1 MGEVH
6 TVRASGQLRP
16 SARNIDSCRAPRR
29 TAGWCSARGTLQPG
43 IRAARFRRT
52 AGSHAW
58 LWLSA
63 PARPG
68 MRNRMSD
75 GGSGMK
81 AQQVEMFVRAMATPA
96 DTTGLQEL
104 ADSGKIRPETL
115 VALVGKTEGTG
126 AHDDWGRVWA
136 DVVLRD
142 WTGRFLGIPAGDVA
156 KQVIFVLSGGCPGV
170 ITPHIAAVTRE
181 WVEVPDKA
189 ASASD
194 DKRLVV
200 GRAGSDPMPPE
211 EVGRMGQIR
220 KVAEATRAAM
230 ADAGLTDPKDVHL
243 VMVKVPGLTTA
254 SIKDAESRGKTV
266 VSHDLTFGP
275 EGAGVYAND
284 AAALGVA
291 MALGEVP
298 ESSLSDDVVRRDWD
312 LYSEVA
318 MTSSGGEKRHGEVVV
333 FGNSTTSQ
341 SMLRIGHAVT
351 KDFIDA
357 EGVRNALRSA
367 GLQCN
372 GLPAESDLSRLVH
385 VFAKSVIPGS
395 DQIRGQ
401 RITLLDDVDAY
412 QIGKALGGMLV
423 ASVTG
428 RTTNY
433 VSGGER
439 NSHQGPPG
447 GNIVA
452 AVVRTEATP

>member
-1 MGEVH
+1 
-6 TVRASGQLRP
+6 
-16 SARNIDSCRAPRR
+16 
-29 TAGWCSARGTLQPG
+29 
-43 IRAARFRRT
+43 
-52 AGSHAW
+52 
-58 LWLSA
+58 
-63 PARPG
+63 
-68 MRNRMSD
+68 
-75 GGSGMK
+75 MK
-81 AQQVEMFVRAMATPA
+81 VQRVELFVCPMATPA
-96 DTTGLQEL
+96 DTKGLQDL
-104 ADSGKIRPETL
+104 ADSGKIKPDTL

-126 AHDDWGRVWA
+126 FHDDWGRVWA
-136 DVVLRD
+136 DVALRE
-142 WTGRFLGIPAGDVA
+142 WTGKFLGIPAAEVA

-181 WVEVPDKA
+181 WVEVADEKSA
-189 ASASD
+189 AGD

-220 KVAEATRAAM
+220 KVAEATHNAM
-230 ADAGLTDPKDVHL
+230 ADAGIDDPKDVHL
-243 VMVKVPGLTTA
+243 VMVKVPGLTIA
-254 SIKDAESRGKTV
+254 SIRDAESRGKTV

-275 EGAGVYAND
+275 EGAGSYAND

-298 ESSLSDDVVRRDWD
+298 ESSLSDDVVRRNWD

-333 FGNSTTSQ
+333 FGNSTRSR
-341 SMLRIGHAVT
+341 SPLRIGHAVT
-351 KDFIDA
+351 RDFIDA
-357 EGVRNALRSA
+357 QGVRDALLAA
-367 GLQCN
+367 GLRFN
-372 GLPAESDLSRLVH
+372 GLPSESDLSRLVH

-395 DQIRGQ
+395 DQVRGQ
-401 RITLLDDVDAY
+401 RITLLDDHDAY

-452 AVVRTEATP
+452 AVVRADA

>member
-1 MGEVH
+1 
-6 TVRASGQLRP
+6 
-16 SARNIDSCRAPRR
+16 
-29 TAGWCSARGTLQPG
+29 
-43 IRAARFRRT
+43 
-52 AGSHAW
+52 
-58 LWLSA
+58 
-63 PARPG
+63 
-68 MRNRMSD
+68 
-75 GGSGMK
+75 MK
-81 AQQVEMFVRAMATPA
+81 AQQVELFVCPMATPA
-96 DTTGLQEL
+96 DTTGLQML
-104 ADSGKIRPETL
+104 VDAGKIRADTL

-136 DVVLRD
+136 DVVLRE
-142 WTGRFLGIPAGDVA
+142 WTGRLLGIPAGEVA
-156 KQVIFVLSGGCPGV
+156 SHVIFVLSGGCPGV
-170 ITPHIAAVTRE
+170 ITPHIVAVTRE
-181 WVEVPDKA
+181 WVEVLDQAAGDKG
-189 ASASD
+189 
-194 DKRLVV
+194 LVV

-220 KVAEATRAAM
+220 KVAEATRLAM

-254 SIKDAESRGKTV
+254 SIKDAESRGQSV

-298 ESSLSDDVVRRDWD
+298 EAKLSDDVVRRDWD

-333 FGNSTTSQ
+333 FGNSSTSQ
-341 SMLRIGHAVT
+341 SRLRIGHAVT
-351 KDFIDA
+351 RDFIDA
-357 EGVRNALRSA
+357 DGVRNALRSA
-367 GLQCN
+367 GLHFN
-372 GLPAESDLSRLVH
+372 ELPAEADLSRLVH

-401 RITLLDDVDAY
+401 RITLLDDADAY

-452 AVVRTEATP
+452 AVVRTE

>member
-1 MGEVH
+1 
-6 TVRASGQLRP
+6 
-16 SARNIDSCRAPRR
+16 
-29 TAGWCSARGTLQPG
+29 
-43 IRAARFRRT
+43 
-52 AGSHAW
+52 
-58 LWLSA
+58 
-63 PARPG
+63 
-68 MRNRMSD
+68 
-75 GGSGMK
+75 MK
-81 AQQVEMFVRAMATPA
+81 AQRVEMFVCSMASPA
-96 DTTGLQEL
+96 DTSGLQDR
-104 ADSGKIRPETL
+104 AGSGKIKPETL

-126 AHDDWGRVWA
+126 QHDDWGRVWA
-136 DVVLRD
+136 DVALRE
-142 WTGRFLGIPAGDVA
+142 WTAKFLGIQVADVA
-156 KQVIFVLSGGCPGV
+156 QRVMFVLSGGCPGV
-170 ITPHIAAVTRE
+170 ITPHIVAVTRE
-181 WVEVPDKA
+181 LIEVPDQSGKA
-189 ASASD
+189 GAQKA
-194 DKRLVV
+194 LVV
-200 GRAGSDPMPPE
+200 GRAGSDAMAPE

-220 KVAEATRAAM
+220 KVAEATREAM
-230 ADAGLTDPKDVHL
+230 KDAGLTDPKDVHL

-254 SIKDAESRGKTV
+254 SIKNAESRGKSV

-291 MALGEVP
+291 LALGEVP
-298 ESSLSDDVVRRDWD
+298 ESKLSDEVVRRDWD

-318 MTSSGGEKRHGEVVV
+318 MTSSGGEKRHGEVVL
-333 FGNSTTSQ
+333 FGNSS
-341 SMLRIGHAVT
+341 SSRSSLRIGHAVT

-357 EGVRNALRSA
+357 EGVRNALRTA
-367 GLQCN
+367 GITFTG
-372 GLPAESDLSRLVH
+372 GLPDESDLSRLVH

-412 QIGKALGGMLV
+412 QIGKALGGMLI

-452 AVVRTEATP
+452 AVVRTES

>member
-1 MGEVH
+1 
-6 TVRASGQLRP
+6 
-16 SARNIDSCRAPRR
+16 
-29 TAGWCSARGTLQPG
+29 
-43 IRAARFRRT
+43 
-52 AGSHAW
+52 
-58 LWLSA
+58 
-63 PARPG
+63 
-68 MRNRMSD
+68 
-75 GGSGMK
+75 MK
-81 AQQVEMFVRAMATPA
+81 AQRVELFICPMATPA
-96 DTTGLQEL
+96 DTDGLQEL
-104 ADSGKIRPETL
+104 AASGKIKPDTL

-136 DVVLRD
+136 DVALRE
-142 WTGRFLGIPAGDVA
+142 WTSKFLGIPVAEVA

-181 WVEVPDKA
+181 WVEVPDEKTGA
-189 ASASD
+189 AH

-220 KVAEATRAAM
+220 KVAESTQRAM
-230 ADAGLTDPKDVHL
+230 ADADLSDPKDVHL

-254 SIKDAESRGKTV
+254 SIKDAESRGKSV

-275 EGAGVYAND
+275 EGAGAYAND

-333 FGNSTTSQ
+333 FGNSTS
-341 SMLRIGHAVT
+341 SRSRLRIGHAVT
-351 KDFIDA
+351 SDFIDA

-367 GLQCN
+367 GLTFN
-372 GLPAESDLSRLVH
+372 ELPSESDLSRLVH

-395 DQIRGQ
+395 DRIRGQ
-401 RITLLDDVDAY
+401 RITLLDDADAY
-412 QIGKALGGMLV
+412 QIGKALGGMLI

-452 AVVRTEATP
+452 AIVRSN

>member
-1 MGEVH
+1 
-6 TVRASGQLRP
+6 
-16 SARNIDSCRAPRR
+16 
-29 TAGWCSARGTLQPG
+29 
-43 IRAARFRRT
+43 
-52 AGSHAW
+52 
-58 LWLSA
+58 
-63 PARPG
+63 
-68 MRNRMSD
+68 
-75 GGSGMK
+75 MK
-81 AQQVEMFVRAMATPA
+81 AQRVELFVCPMATPA
-96 DTTGLQEL
+96 DTSGLQRL
-104 ADSGKIRPETL
+104 AQEGKIKPDTL

-136 DVVLRD
+136 DVVLRE
-142 WTGRFLGIPAGDVA
+142 WAGKFLGIPVDDVA

-181 WVEVPDKA
+181 WVEVPDA
-189 ASASD
+189 DIDAGG

-200 GRAGSDPMPPE
+200 GRAGSEPMPPE

-220 KVAEATRAAM
+220 KVAEATRRAM
-230 ADAGLTDPKDVHL
+230 ADAGLTDPRDVHL

-254 SIKDAESRGKTV
+254 SIKDAESRGKMV

-298 ESSLSDDVVRRDWD
+298 ESSLSDGVVRRNWD

-333 FGNSTTSQ
+333 FGNSTASR
-341 SMLRIGHAVT
+341 SALKIGHAVT
-351 KDFIDA
+351 RDFIDA
-357 EGVRNALRSA
+357 EGVRNALRAA
-367 GLQCN
+367 GLSFN
-372 GLPAESDLSRLVH
+372 GLPSETDLARLVH

-401 RITLLDDVDAY
+401 RITLLDDADAY

-452 AVVRTEATP
+452 AVVRTSD

>member
-1 MGEVH
+1 
-6 TVRASGQLRP
+6 
-16 SARNIDSCRAPRR
+16 
-29 TAGWCSARGTLQPG
+29 
-43 IRAARFRRT
+43 
-52 AGSHAW
+52 
-58 LWLSA
+58 
-63 PARPG
+63 
-68 MRNRMSD
+68 
-75 GGSGMK
+75 MK
-81 AQQVEMFVRAMATPA
+81 VQKVEMFVCPMATPS
-96 DTTGLQEL
+96 DTTGLQRL
-104 ADSGKIRPETL
+104 ADSGRIRPDTL
-115 VALVGKTEGTG
+115 VALAGKTEGTG
-126 AHDDWGRVWA
+126 QHDDWGRVWA
-136 DVVLRD
+136 DVALRE
-142 WTGRFLGIPAGDVA
+142 WTAKFLGIPVSDVA

-170 ITPHIAAVTRE
+170 ITPHIAVVTRE
-181 WVEVPDKA
+181 WIEVADGEGKK
-189 ASASD
+189 

-200 GRAGSDPMPPE
+200 GRAGSLPMPPE
-211 EVGRMGQIR
+211 EVGRMGQIQ
-220 KVAEATRAAM
+220 KVAEATNKAM

-291 MALGEVP
+291 MALGEVS
-298 ESSLSDDVVRRDWD
+298 ESALSDSVVRRNWD
-312 LYSEVA
+312 LYSSVA
-318 MTSSGGEKRHGEVVV
+318 MTSSGGEKRHGEVVL
-333 FGNSTTSQ
+333 FGNSSR
-341 SMLRIGHAVT
+341 SRSSLRIGHAVT

-357 EGVRNALRSA
+357 EGVRNALRAA
-367 GLQCN
+367 GLEFEE
-372 GLPAESDLSRLVH
+372 LPAEKDLSRLVH

-395 DQIRGQ
+395 DQLRGH

-452 AVVRTEATP
+452 AVVRVDG

>member
-1 MGEVH
+1 
-6 TVRASGQLRP
+6 
-16 SARNIDSCRAPRR
+16 
-29 TAGWCSARGTLQPG
+29 
-43 IRAARFRRT
+43 
-52 AGSHAW
+52 
-58 LWLSA
+58 
-63 PARPG
+63 
-68 MRNRMSD
+68 
-75 GGSGMK
+75 MK
-81 AQQVEMFVRAMATPA
+81 AQRVELFVCPMATPA
-96 DTTGLQEL
+96 DTSGLQQL
-104 ADSGKIRPETL
+104 ADAGKIKPDTL

-136 DVVLRD
+136 DVVMRE
-142 WTGRFLGIPAGDVA
+142 WTGRFLGIPAADVA

-170 ITPHIAAVTRE
+170 ITPHIAAVSRE
-181 WVEVPDKA
+181 WVDVPDGE
-189 ASASD
+189 SD
-194 DKRLVV
+194 ARGDKRLVV

-211 EVGRMGQIR
+211 EVGRMGQIH
-220 KVAEATRAAM
+220 KVAAATHLAM
-230 ADAGLTDPKDVHL
+230 ADAGLSDPKDVHL

-275 EGAGVYAND
+275 EGAGAYAND

-298 ESSLSDDVVRRDWD
+298 EAALSDEVVRANWD

-333 FGNSTTSQ
+333 FGNSSTSR
-341 SMLRIGHAVT
+341 SPLRIGHAVT
-351 KDFIDA
+351 RDFIDA

-367 GLQCN
+367 GLRFSN
-372 GLPAESDLSRLVH
+372 GLPLESDLARLVH

-401 RITLLDDVDAY
+401 RITLLDDADAY

-452 AVVRTEATP
+452 AVVRAES

>member
-1 MGEVH
+1 
-6 TVRASGQLRP
+6 
-16 SARNIDSCRAPRR
+16 
-29 TAGWCSARGTLQPG
+29 
-43 IRAARFRRT
+43 
-52 AGSHAW
+52 
-58 LWLSA
+58 
-63 PARPG
+63 
-68 MRNRMSD
+68 
-75 GGSGMK
+75 MK
-81 AQQVEMFVRAMATPA
+81 AQRVELFVCPMATPA
-96 DTTGLQEL
+96 DTKGLQEL
-104 ADSGKIRPETL
+104 ADSGKIKPDTL

-126 AHDDWGRVWA
+126 FHDDWGRVWA
-136 DVVLRD
+136 DVALRE
-142 WTGRFLGIPAGDVA
+142 WTGKFLGIRAGEVA

-181 WVEVPDKA
+181 WVDVPDDK
-189 ASASD
+189 STGH

-220 KVAEATRAAM
+220 KVAEATHQAM

-275 EGAGVYAND
+275 EGAGAYAND

-298 ESSLSDDVVRRDWD
+298 ESSLSDDIVRRNWD

-333 FGNSTTSQ
+333 FGNSRRSR
-341 SMLRIGHAVT
+341 SPLRIGHAVT
-351 KDFIDA
+351 RDFIDA
-357 EGVRNALRSA
+357 EGVRNALRAA
-367 GLQCN
+367 GLSFN
-372 GLPAESDLSRLVH
+372 ALPSETDLSRLVH

-395 DQIRGQ
+395 DKIRGQ
-401 RITLLDDVDAY
+401 RITLLDDADAY

-452 AVVRTEATP
+452 AIVRMDA

>member
-1 MGEVH
+1 
-6 TVRASGQLRP
+6 
-16 SARNIDSCRAPRR
+16 
-29 TAGWCSARGTLQPG
+29 
-43 IRAARFRRT
+43 
-52 AGSHAW
+52 
-58 LWLSA
+58 
-63 PARPG
+63 
-68 MRNRMSD
+68 
-75 GGSGMK
+75 MK
-81 AQQVEMFVRAMATPA
+81 VQKVEMFVCPMAAPA
-96 DTTGLQEL
+96 DTTGLQQL
-104 ADSGKIRPETL
+104 ADSGKIRPDTL
-115 VALVGKTEGTG
+115 VAIAGKTEGTG
-126 AHDDWGRVWA
+126 QHDDWGRVWA
-136 DVVLRD
+136 DVALRE
-142 WTGRFLGIPAGDVA
+142 WTARFLGIPVSDVA

-170 ITPHIAAVTRE
+170 ITPHIAIVTRE
-181 WVEVPDKA
+181 WIEVADA
-189 ASASD
+189 EANR

-200 GRAGSDPMPPE
+200 GRAGSQAMAPE
-211 EVGRMGQIR
+211 EVGRMGQIQ
-220 KVAEATRAAM
+220 KVAEATRHAM

-298 ESSLSDDVVRRDWD
+298 ESSLSDSVVRRNWD
-312 LYSEVA
+312 LYSSVA
-318 MTSSGGEKRHGEVVV
+318 MTSSGGEKRHGEVVL
-333 FGNSTTSQ
+333 FGNSIRSR
-341 SMLRIGHAVT
+341 SSLRIGHAVT

-357 EGVRNALRSA
+357 EGVRNALRTA
-367 GLQCN
+367 GLEFEA
-372 GLPAESDLSRLVH
+372 LPAEKDLSRLVH

-395 DQIRGQ
+395 DQVRGH

-452 AVVRTEATP
+452 AVVRVDP

>member
-1 MGEVH
+1 
-6 TVRASGQLRP
+6 
-16 SARNIDSCRAPRR
+16 
-29 TAGWCSARGTLQPG
+29 
-43 IRAARFRRT
+43 
-52 AGSHAW
+52 
-58 LWLSA
+58 
-63 PARPG
+63 
-68 MRNRMSD
+68 
-75 GGSGMK
+75 MK
-81 AQQVEMFVRAMATPA
+81 AQKVEMFVCPMATPA
-96 DTTGLQEL
+96 DTSGLQQL
-104 ADSGKIRPETL
+104 ADSGKISPDTL

-136 DVVLRD
+136 DVVLRE
-142 WTGRFLGIPAGDVA
+142 WTGKFLGIQAGDVA

-170 ITPHIAAVTRE
+170 ITPHIAAVTRA
-181 WVEVPDKA
+181 WVEVSDEGN
-189 ASASD
+189 ASRE
-194 DKRLVV
+194 KRLVV

-220 KVAEATRAAM
+220 KVAEATARAM
-230 ADAGLTDPKDVHL
+230 TDAGLTDPKDVHL

-254 SIKDAESRGKTV
+254 SIKDAESRGKSV

-275 EGAGVYAND
+275 EGAGAYAND

-298 ESSLSDDVVRRDWD
+298 ESSLSDAVVRRNWE

-333 FGNSTTSQ
+333 FGNSTTSR
-341 SMLRIGHAVT
+341 SDLRIGHAVT
-351 KDFIDA
+351 RDFIDA
-357 EGVRNALRSA
+357 DGIRNALRSA
-367 GLQCN
+367 GLHFKE
-372 GLPAESDLSRLVH
+372 LPAEADLSRLVH

-401 RITLLDDVDAY
+401 RITLLDDADAY

-452 AVVRTEATP
+452 AVVKAQP

>member
-1 MGEVH
+1 MHV
-6 TVRASGQLRP
+6 
-16 SARNIDSCRAPRR
+16 C
-29 TAGWCSARGTLQPG
+29 
-43 IRAARFRRT
+43 
-52 AGSHAW
+52 
-58 LWLSA
+58 
-63 PARPG
+63 
-68 MRNRMSD
+68 
-75 GGSGMK
+75 
-81 AQQVEMFVRAMATPA
+81 AMATPS
-96 DTTGLQEL
+96 DTSGLQQL
-104 ADSGKIRPETL
+104 ADSGKIRPDTL
-115 VALVGKTEGTG
+115 VALAGKTEGTG
-126 AHDDWGRVWA
+126 QHDDWGRVWA
-136 DVVLRD
+136 DVVLRE
-142 WTGRFLGIPAGDVA
+142 WTAKFLGIPVGDVA

-170 ITPHIAAVTRE
+170 ITPHIAVVTRE
-181 WVEVPDKA
+181 WVEVPDGA
-189 ASASD
+189 GQAS

-200 GRAGSDPMPPE
+200 GRAGSEAMPPE
-211 EVGRMGQIR
+211 EVGRMGQIQ
-220 KVAEATRAAM
+220 KVAEATRQAM
-230 ADAGLTDPKDVHL
+230 ADAGLTDTKDVHL

-291 MALGEVP
+291 LALGEVS
-298 ESSLSDDVVRRDWD
+298 ESALSDGVVRRNWD

-318 MTSSGGEKRHGEVVV
+318 MTSSGGEKRHGEVVL
-333 FGNSTTSQ
+333 FGNSTGSQ
-341 SMLRIGHAVT
+341 SNLRIGHAVT

-367 GLQCN
+367 GLQFSA
-372 GLPAESDLSRLVH
+372 LPADTDLTRLVH
-385 VFAKSVIPGS
+385 VFAKSVVPGS

-412 QIGKALGGMLV
+412 QIGKALGGMLI

-452 AVVRTEATP
+452 AVVRTET

>member
-1 MGEVH
+1 
-6 TVRASGQLRP
+6 
-16 SARNIDSCRAPRR
+16 
-29 TAGWCSARGTLQPG
+29 
-43 IRAARFRRT
+43 
-52 AGSHAW
+52 
-58 LWLSA
+58 
-63 PARPG
+63 
-68 MRNRMSD
+68 
-75 GGSGMK
+75 MK
-81 AQQVEMFVRAMATPA
+81 AQRVELFVRPMATPA
-96 DTTGLQEL
+96 DTTGLQKL
-104 ADSGKIRPETL
+104 ADEGKIKPDTL

-126 AHDDWGRVWA
+126 FHDDWGRVWA
-136 DVVLRD
+136 DVVLRE

-156 KQVIFVLSGGCPGV
+156 KEVIFVLSGGCPGV

-181 WVEVPDKA
+181 WVEVPDEK
-189 ASASD
+189 SQ

-200 GRAGSDPMPPE
+200 GRAGFEPMPPE

-220 KVAEATRAAM
+220 KVAEATHRAM

-266 VSHDLTFGP
+266 VSRDLTFGP

-298 ESSLSDDVVRRDWD
+298 EASLSDAIVRRNWD

-333 FGNSTTSQ
+333 FGNSTASR
-341 SMLRIGHAVT
+341 SPLRIGHAVT

-357 EGVRNALRSA
+357 EGVRNALRAA
-367 GLQCN
+367 GLQFN
-372 GLPAESDLSRLVH
+372 GLPSETDLSRLVH

-401 RITLLDDVDAY
+401 RITLLDDADAY
-412 QIGKALGGMLV
+412 QIGKAPGGMLV

-452 AVVRTEATP
+452 AVVRTET

>member
-1 MGEVH
+1 
-6 TVRASGQLRP
+6 
-16 SARNIDSCRAPRR
+16 
-29 TAGWCSARGTLQPG
+29 
-43 IRAARFRRT
+43 
-52 AGSHAW
+52 
-58 LWLSA
+58 
-63 PARPG
+63 
-68 MRNRMSD
+68 
-75 GGSGMK
+75 MK
-81 AQQVEMFVRAMATPA
+81 AQRVEMFVCPMATPA
-96 DTTGLQEL
+96 DTKGLQEL
-104 ADSGKIRPETL
+104 AGSGKIQPDTL

-126 AHDDWGRVWA
+126 FHDDWGRVWA
-136 DVVLRD
+136 DVVLRE
-142 WTGRFLGIPAGDVA
+142 WTGSFLGIPASEVA
-156 KQVIFVLSGGCPGV
+156 KHVIFVLSGGCPGV

-181 WVEVPDKA
+181 WVEVADSHG
-189 ASASD
+189 SAGG

-220 KVAEATRAAM
+220 KVAEATHKAM
-230 ADAGLTDPKDVHL
+230 ADAGLRDPKDVHL
-243 VMVKVPGLTTA
+243 VMVKVPGLTTG
-254 SIKDAESRGKTV
+254 SIKDAESRGHTV

-275 EGAGVYAND
+275 EGAGSYAND

-298 ESSLSDDVVRRDWD
+298 ESSLSDGVVRRNWD

-333 FGNSTTSQ
+333 FGNSAGSQ
-341 SMLRIGHAVT
+341 SKLRIGHAVT
-351 KDFIDA
+351 RDFIDA
-357 EGVRNALRSA
+357 EGVRNALRAA
-367 GLQCN
+367 GLEFGS
-372 GLPAESDLSRLVH
+372 GLPSEADLSRLVH

-395 DQIRGQ
+395 DQVRGQ
-401 RITLLDDVDAY
+401 RITLLDDHDAY

-452 AVVRTEATP
+452 AVVRVD